1 LLRVSGLTAGYT
13 QLPVIE
19 EVSIACDPG
28 SIVAILGPNGS
39 GKSTLLKAIVG
50 LLKPMS
56 GHVQIGDTDI
66 TGWASFRIVRS
77 GLSYVPQL
85 NNVFVSLSVVENL
98 EMGGFSYGGDIRERV
113 RQVLG
118 AFPDLAAAPRRKA
131 GQLSGGQRNLL
142 GVARA
147 LMMEPKVILVDEPTA
162 GLAPVNAKRI
172 WGQLMRIAESGT
184 AVVVAEQNVDAAMK
198 HADRAYVL
206 ATGRTRLEG
215 ATSDID
221 NQDLQAVFLGQ
232 ELTGAGLG
240 SRPTASQP
248 RA

>member
-1 LLRVSGLTAGYT
+1 MLRVSGLTAGYT

-28 SIVAILGPNGS
+28 SIVTILGPNGS

-50 LLKPMS
+50 MLKPMS
-56 GHVQIGDTDI
+56 GQVEIGDTDI

-85 NNVFVSLSVVENL
+85 NNVFVSLSVIENL
-98 EMGGFSYGGDIRERV
+98 EMGGFSYTGDLRRRV
-113 RQVLG
+113 GEVLE
-118 AFPDLAAAPRRKA
+118 AFPDLAAVPRRKA

-172 WGQLMRIAESGT
+172 WAQLTRIAEFGT
-184 AVVVAEQNVDAAMK
+184 AVVVAEQNVDAAME

-221 NQDLQAVFLGQ
+221 SQDLQAVFLGQ
-232 ELTGAGLG
+232 ELTARGPG
-240 SRPTASQP
+240 SRQTASQP
-248 RA
+248 RV